1 MKIFNRIIIGLVILL
16 FIVAISMIVALNSP
30 IVLNKIASKY
40 APSIGFSY
48 SKIDGNIF
56 DGVSIYNPIYKH
68 NKLASKITF
77 RYNPIALLNSTIS
90 ISKLEIYDFNTTAFK
105 QPIPQD
111 SNSSSGNRS
120 SIKLPLKIKLSHF
133 HLTLLP
139 TVINVVHLHKLVLDV
154 DNLKFDLSDMVC
166 NSADITLDAQ
176 TNLSNINQKGKVIDN
191 KYSAK
196 TTLHPNE
203 YLYHYYKLPI
213 RKESLSDIEINFDI
227 TRDDIKA
234 NIKASATN
242 ILQTSDNN
250 EPKEIRVDIDSLDSN
265 VSYIFA
271 SKKLNAKSRAIIS
284 TPYAKDIK
292 IYNLFEM
299 DKNITYSGDIKAAK
313 ILKLDA
319 NISKLVDNLY
329 IKYQGNLN
337 SARID
342 LSSNA
347 FTGDISTQNMKNINI
362 NLQSKDY
369 IMLNEFAKLPSKL
382 QDAKAKLIITA
393 PIDTKDIN
401 HIKAKANIISNLV
414 NIQSDISYSKDISVV
429 SKLTVPKDSLLS
441 NLDKKLQINALMP
454 MNIKT
459 DIKNN
464 TKVLNLKSSKIQSN
478 IKMQDKKLKGYINL
492 ASLHS
497 TINGNLN
504 GDILVSAKI
513 SSIKKLISQIKQ
525 IYDISK
531 LPNIDGAIQ
540 ANIKLDKAK
549 NIKLNLASNKI
560 TIKDKKKTIAI
571 NDIKLDVFKKDNSIL
586 IDKYQLNYDD
596 IKVFATKQSKI
607 NINGDDII
615 LSPLWV
621 NDKIQLTGNYNKLQ
635 QKGELNAIAKML
647 HISQKMIDLD
657 SNIDITTSIDN
668 KRIDVNGEIILQGG
682 NIHYNINKKTF
693 ASDDDI
699 VIVQELQ
706 KKKKAKE
713 NDNLNINLQISSNK
727 PLILKQKNIDIK
739 ADVDLMI
746 NKQGGS
752 EPMMTGAIELQKGGV
767 YNFEGKKLVLDKSY
781 IYFTGDAFKPYLDIA
796 IKYKSVNYLI
806 KIIVSGTPS
815 MPVISF
821 SSQPALSKEQILSVI
836 LFDSVNATGNK
847 SGEDMMRM
855 MGGAMAKSALSDMG
869 IKLDHIIINN
879 GNIEVGKKIGKKTTV
894 IYIDGEI
901 PTVKVKYEHTSHL
914 ESVVSANEQ
923 SQSYDIVYK
932 NDYEK
937 ASDIVLIGK

>member
-1 MKIFNRIIIGLVILL
+1 VI
-16 FIVAISMIVALNSP
+16 VVGAIVALNSP
-30 IVLNKIASKY
+30 VVLNKIASKY
-40 APSIGFSY
+40 APSVGFSY

-56 DGVSIYNPIYKH
+56 DGISIHNPIYQHK
-68 NKLASKITF
+68 KLASKLTL

-90 ISKLEIYDFNTTAFK
+90 ISKLEIYDLNTTAL
-105 QPIPQD
+105 QQLIPQD
-111 SNSSSGNRS
+111 NNSSSDDNS
-120 SIKLPLKIKLSHF
+120 SVKLPLKLKLSHF
-133 HLTLLP
+133 HLSLLP
-139 TVINVVHLHKLVLDV
+139 TVIDVVHLHKLVLDV
-154 DNLKFDLSDMVC
+154 DDLKFDLSDMVC
-166 NSADITLDAQ
+166 KSADIKLDVK
-176 TNLSNINQKGKVIDN
+176 TNLSNINQ
-191 KYSAK
+191 SAK
-196 TTLHPNE
+196 IKDNRYIAKMVLHPNNH
-203 YLYHYYKLPI
+203 LFDLYKLPI
-213 RKESLSDIEINFDI
+213 RKEAISDIKIDFDLSQDNI
-227 TRDDIKA
+227 IA

-242 ILQTSDNN
+242 ILQTTDSN
-250 EPKEIRVDIDSLDSN
+250 ETKEIRVDINSLDSN
-265 VSYIFA
+265 VSYTFA
-271 SKKLNAKSRAIIS
+271 SQKLDAKSSVVIS

-292 IYNLFEM
+292 LYNLFKM
-299 DKNITYSGDIKAAK
+299 DKNISYSGDIKVAK

-319 NISKLVDNLY
+319 NISKLVDNLA
-329 IKYQGNLN
+329 IKYQGDLN
-337 SARID
+337 STKID

-347 FTGDISTQNMKNINI
+347 FTGDITTSNMQNIDI

-382 QDAKAKLIITA
+382 QDAKAKLAITA

-414 NIQSDISYSKDISVV
+414 NIQSDISYSKDISVA
-429 SKLTVPKDSLLS
+429 SKLTMPKDSLLS
-441 NLDKKLQINALMP
+441 NLDKKLQINAIMP
-454 MNIKT
+454 MDVKA
-459 DIKNN
+459 DIKSN
-464 TKVLNLKSSKIQSN
+464 TKVLNIKSSKIQSN
-478 IKMQDKKLKGYINL
+478 IKMQDNKLKGYINL

-497 TINGNLN
+497 TIEGNLD
-504 GDILVSAKI
+504 GDMVVSTKV
-513 SSIKKLISQIKQ
+513 SSIQNLISQIKQ
-525 IYDISK
+525 IYEIGK
-531 LPNIDGAIQ
+531 LPNIDGDIQ
-540 ANIKLDKAK
+540 ANIKLDKSK

-560 TIKDKKKTIAI
+560 TIKDKKKTTAI
-571 NDIKLDVFKKDNSIL
+571 NDIKLDLFKKDNSIL
-586 IDKYQLNYDD
+586 IDAYQLSYDD

-607 NINGDDII
+607 DINGEDII

-621 NDKIQLTGNYNKLQ
+621 NDKLQLTGNYNKLKNQ
-635 QKGELNAIAKML
+635 GDINAIAKML
-647 HISQKMIDLD
+647 HISQKMIELD
-657 SNIDITTSIDN
+657 SDIDITTSIDD
-668 KRIDVNGEIILQGG
+668 KRIDVNGEIVLQGG
-682 NIHYNINKKTF
+682 NIHYDINKKTF

-739 ADVDLMI
+739 ANVDLMV

-752 EPMMTGAIELQKGGV
+752 ELMMVGAIELQKGGV
-767 YNFEGKKLVLDKSY
+767 YNFEGKKFVLEKSY
-781 IYFTGDAFKPYLDIA
+781 IYFTGDASKPYLDIT
-796 IKYKSVNYLI
+796 IKYKSVDYLI
-806 KIIVSGTPS
+806 KIMVSGTPS

-836 LFDSVNATGNK
+836 LFDSADAAGSK

-869 IKLDHIIINN
+869 VKLDHLVI
-879 GNIEVGKKIGKKTTV
+879 GSGSIEVGKKIGEKTTV

-901 PTVKVKYEHTSHL
+901 PTVKVKYEHTPHL

-937 ASDIVLIGK
+937 ASDIVFIGR